1 MQVES
6 FAALAEPFLERVSAA
21 VWCNMATVD
30 ARGRP
35 RSRVVHPVW
44 DGAEGWLG
52 TRRDSFKGRH
62 LALHPAVSLAY
73 VSDPARPVY
82 VDAYAAWADDL
93 ATRQRVWE
101 LFLRTAPPLGYDP
114 APIFKSL
121 EGFGLLK
128 LTPWRIEVAT
138 PPQATLVWRPGELP
152 E

>member
-73 VSDPARPVY
+73 VSDPAPIF
-82 VDAYAAWADDL
+82 L
-93 ATRQRVWE
+93 NTR
-101 LFLRTAPPLGYDP
+101 RTAGAGDKRQKTNDALSRSPSFVRPDG
-114 APIFKSL
+114 SL
-121 EGFGLLK
+121 
-128 LTPWRIEVAT
+128 TT
-138 PPQATLVWRPGELP
+138 
-152 E
+152 